1 MLNKAFSQLSDAER
15 VKKLI
20 TVIRKQTG
28 IYLDAE
34 QIKALTQNLDINR
47 QYIITVYSAND
58 GSCEALIEGNV
69 LRIYIPKQK
78 SI

>member
-15 VKKLI
+15 AKKLI

-47 QYIITVYSAND
+47 QYIVTVYPSND
-58 GSCEALIEGNV
+58 GSCEALIEDNV
-69 LRIYIPKQK
+69 LRICIPKQK